1 MLFDSHIVKYV
12 THQLLYFFVL
22 FFLFLFFLR
31 IAHSSPLPWRSL
43 SLTIACGKQRDKE
56 PLTLVQF
63 KLGVWGRGA
72 AIWGAGPWSS
82 QLHGSVLPFQTL
94 KAQVR
99 VGGAWGQ
106 DHWPL

>member
-1 MLFDSHIVKYV
+1 
-12 THQLLYFFVL
+12 
-22 FFLFLFFLR
+22 
-31 IAHSSPLPWRSL
+31 
-43 SLTIACGKQRDKE
+43 
-56 PLTLVQF
+56 
-63 KLGVWGRGA
+63 VWGRGA

-106 DHWPL
+106 DHWPLWMLNRSSVSKRLWDRADLTGSSRAPWSESWERETEHTMTR